1 MGRAGFHDDDLAGG
15 QSPHFTHPT
24 WDPHL
29 ILTGFGMGIL
39 QSPHHQ
45 FRISN
50 NGLWPFAEGH
60 GIQATQ
66 ISGSPF
72 RFGPPFRL
80 QHQLQGHHQAIEP
93 SAINHHMVNPELV
106 GDLGLH
112 GEVTIGMNIK
122 RDTWVTHPWSRH
134 HYCRK
139 TALASVQNRNG
150 ISDHAVETQTL
161 LRTVSACSS
170 LLAEAESINYKT
182 TTNQRRITQDIY
194 FQNPLSTQNK
204 VQQLRV
210 PGII

>member
-1 MGRAGFHDDDLAGG
+1 MGRAGFHEDYLAGG
-15 QSPHFTHPT
+15 QSPHLAHPT
-24 WDPHL
+24 WDPYL
-29 ILTGFGMGIL
+29 LLTGFGMGIF
-39 QSPHHQ
+39 QSLHHQ
-45 FRISN
+45 IRISN
-50 NGLWPFAEGH
+50 DGLWPFAEGH

-150 ISDHAVETQTL
+150 ISDHAVETNTAPHGQRLQQPAGGSRIKQLQDYDVQRKTS
-161 LRTVSACSS
+161 TDKTHY
-170 LLAEAESINYKT
+170 SIDMRCGSPAH
-182 TTNQRRITQDIY
+182 Q
-194 FQNPLSTQNK
+194 S
-204 VQQLRV
+204 
-210 PGII
+210 